1 MVHKGIFSELQRT
14 WKQARLKTRR
24 LEVSALV
31 GKAGSGKS
39 FRARLVANSHQ
50 IDCIIDDGLLI
61 HKGKIIAGESAKHKS
76 RYFTAIKTAIF
87 HDPAHC
93 HAVQDA
99 ILHGDF
105 DKILLLGTSE
115 KMIRRNCK
123 TLNIPQPIRFI
134 KIEDIATEEEI
145 ALAIHDRKTY
155 GKHIIPL
162 PIIEVKQA
170 YPRMVAK
177 AVQVWC
183 QRSLNIFGP
192 ARAYDKTVVR
202 PRYHKHGNITISEPA
217 LTQML
222 MHCIKEK
229 SPSIE
234 VRKIQL
240 KPRSDGYDVTLR
252 LNVPFGLEIAASTQ
266 ALQHYIIEQI
276 KQLTGIQIHQLALR
290 IDTVHGKHTS
300 ALKH

>member
-1 MVHKGIFSELQRT
+1 MVHKVILSGLQRT

-24 LEVSALV
+24 LEVSALI
-31 GKAGSGKS
+31 GKAGTGKS

-61 HKGKIIAGESAKHKS
+61 HKGKIIAGKSAKHEP
-76 RYFTAIKTAIF
+76 RYFTAVKTAIF
-87 HDPAHC
+87 HNPEHRQ
-93 HAVQDA
+93 AVQDA
-99 ILHGDF
+99 IQQGEF

-115 KMIRRNCK
+115 KMIRRNCE
-123 TLNIPQPIRFI
+123 TLNIPQPVRFV
-134 KIEDIATEEEI
+134 KIEDIATEDEI

-183 QRSLNIFGP
+183 QRSLKIFGP
-192 ARAYDKTVVR
+192 ARAFDKTVVR
-202 PRYHKHGNITISEPA
+202 PRYHKHGDITISESA
-217 LTQML
+217 LAQML
-222 MHCIKEK
+222 LHCIKEK
-229 SPSIE
+229 APGMEI
-234 VRKIQL
+234 RKIKL

-252 LNVPFGLEIAASTQ
+252 LSIPYGIEVAASTH
-266 ALQHYIIEQI
+266 ALQHYIIDQI
-276 KQLTGIQIHQLALR
+276 KSHLISLLNVSR
-290 IDTVHGKHTS
+290 
-300 ALKH
+300 

>member
-1 MVHKGIFSELQRT
+1 MVHKVILSKLHRT
-14 WKQARLKTRR
+14 WKQARLKTRH
-24 LEVSALV
+24 LEVFALV
-31 GKAGSGKS
+31 GKAGTGKS

-61 HKGKIIAGESAKHKS
+61 HKGKIIAGESAKHKA
-76 RYFTAIKTAIF
+76 RYFTAVKTAIF
-87 HDPAHC
+87 HNLDHRR
-93 HAVQDA
+93 AVQDA
-99 ILHGDF
+99 IQHGDF
-105 DKILLLGTSE
+105 NKILLLGTSE
-115 KMIRRNCK
+115 KMIRRNCE

-134 KIEDIATEEEI
+134 KIEEIATEEEI

-183 QRSLNIFGP
+183 ERSLKIFGP
-192 ARAYDKTVVR
+192 ARVYDKTVVR
-202 PRYHKHGNITISEPA
+202 PRYHKHGDITISEAA

-222 MHCIKEK
+222 LHCINEK
-229 SPSIE
+229 SPSIK
-234 VRKIQL
+234 VRKIQI
-240 KPRSDGYDVTLR
+240 KPRNDGYDVTLR
-252 LNVPFGLEIAASTQ
+252 LNIPFGLEIAASTQ
-266 ALQHYIIEQI
+266 ALQHYIIDQI

-290 IDTVHGKHTS
+290 IDTVHHKGAKS
-300 ALKH
+300 S